1 MYPETVLENKKYVK
15 VNSEFLDL
23 ILEGCPYM
31 VFTFEDAV
39 FTLVKHT
46 GYADKNFAYSFF
58 SDESGEWIS
67 IFEKQFLVLDRI
79 YSSSGNAFVYLWL
92 DSLSQPSVF
101 IAAEVKSADQLLLTM
116 FRLAVEGLTDPQELP
131 WFKEALRSDLS
142 NQGNPVLIMGE
153 PGLDLS
159 GLCAKLVK
167 PKSGRM
173 DEIQSF
179 HPGRLSNA
187 VQLREIFGDHAGAR
201 LGDSASAVPLVKRDN
216 GVNIIINE
224 VGDLAYEVQERMAD
238 FLLSSSGANQHWY
251 FLSTRDLPA
260 MVESGE
266 FSYRLYEILK
276 KRLLVVPPLR
286 LYKKELPDV
295 ITKYLLYPFQQKYRR
310 NISLSREAMDYISEH
325 DWPGNWEEL
334 KSVIEEA
341 FLTCKGNEI
350 LYEDIR
356 KGPGRESREDADDLN
371 LRKRTMELERQLML
385 EAHALHGGNQ
395 VHMAR
400 ALGISRGSLQY
411 KMEKFGLI

>member
-1 MYPETVLENKKYVK
+1 MHPETVHENKKYVK
-15 VNSEFLDL
+15 VNTEFLDL
-23 ILEGCPYM
+23 ILEGCPHM
-31 VFTFEDAV
+31 VFTFENAV
-39 FTLVKHT
+39 FTLVKHS
-46 GYADKNFAYSFF
+46 GYADPKFAYSFL
-58 SDESGEWIS
+58 SDEHGDWITV
-67 IFEKQFLVLDRI
+67 FEKQFLVLDRMN
-79 YSSSGNAFVYLWL
+79 SFKGNSPVFLWL
-92 DSLSQPSVF
+92 DSVIQPSVF
-101 IAAEVKSADQLLLTM
+101 IAAEVESADQLLPAI
-116 FRLAVEGLTDPQELP
+116 FRLSIEGLTDPLELP
-131 WFKEALRSDLS
+131 WFQEALRSDAGIH
-142 NQGNPVLIMGE
+142 GNPVLIMGE

-167 PKSGRM
+167 LKNGSLR
-173 DEIQSF
+173 EIQSF

-201 LGDSASAVPLVKRDN
+201 LGDSASAVPLVKRN
-216 GVNIIINE
+216 IGVNIIINE
-224 VGDLAYEVQERMAD
+224 VGDLAFEVQERMAD
-238 FLLSSSGANQHWY
+238 FLHSDSGANQHWY
-251 FLSTRDLPA
+251 FLSTRDLPV

-286 LYKKELPDV
+286 LYKKEIPDV
-295 ITKYLLYPFQQKYRR
+295 ITNYLLRPLQQKYRR
-310 NISLSREAMDYISEH
+310 NIVLSRDAMDYISEH

-371 LRKRTMELERQLML
+371 LRIRTMELERQLLL